1 MKRIALL
8 SAGCLLALATACA
21 PEAETLKT
29 GDLVFVGIPADYTLD
44 PDSMDSAIADATGD
58 AAGLN
63 LIHTAI
69 LDLTDGEP
77 WIIDATIRRGV
88 DRHPLDTFLRD
99 FTLRDGS
106 LPVFEIKRL
115 RDDARAEE
123 SVANARQYLGLPYD
137 STFLPDNDAFYCT
150 ELVYCSY
157 LDADGNPLFRSE
169 PMNFKNADGEFPLYW
184 KQLFDRLGQDI
195 PQGVPGTNP
204 QGMAAETILR
214 SVDVPLYVEK

>member
-1 MKRIALL
+1 MKRITLL

-115 RDDARAEE
+115 RDDARAEA

-157 LDADGNPLFRSE
+157 LDPDGNPLFRSE
-169 PMNFKNADGEFPLYW
+169 PMNFKNAEGEFPLYW

-214 SVDVPLYVEK
+214 SVDVPLHVEK

>member
-123 SVANARQYLGLPYD
+123 VVANARQYLGLPYD
-137 STFLPDNDAFYCT
+137 SAFLPDNDAFYCT

-157 LDADGNPLFRSE
+157 LDPDGNPLFRSE
-169 PMNFKNADGEFPLYW
+169 PMNFKNAEGEFPLYW

>member
-115 RDDARAEE
+115 RDDARAEA

-157 LDADGNPLFRSE
+157 LDPDGNPLFRSE
-169 PMNFKNADGEFPLYW
+169 PMNFKNAEGEFPLYW

>member
-1 MKRIALL
+1 MKKIALF

-115 RDDARAEE
+115 RDDARAEA

-169 PMNFKNADGEFPLYW
+169 PMNFKNAEGEFPLYW
-184 KQLFDRLGQDI
+184 KQLFDLLGQDI

>member
-1 MKRIALL
+1 MKRITLL

-123 SVANARQYLGLPYD
+123 FVANARQYLGLPYD

-150 ELVYCSY
+150 ELVYCSQRRVPPV
-157 LDADGNPLFRSE
+157 LEAAFRPAGAGHSAGRPRHQSAGDGRGNDPPER
-169 PMNFKNADGEFPLYW
+169 
-184 KQLFDRLGQDI
+184 RC
-195 PQGVPGTNP
+195 
-204 QGMAAETILR
+204 AAAR
-214 SVDVPLYVEK
+214 

>member
-115 RDDARAEE
+115 RDDARAEA

-137 STFLPDNDAFYCT
+137 SAFLPDNDAFYCT

-157 LDADGNPLFRSE
+157 LDPDGNPLFRSE

>member
-1 MKRIALL
+1 MKKTALL

-21 PEAETLKT
+21 PEAESLKT

-44 PDSMDSAIADATGD
+44 PDSMDSAIADATGSD
-58 AAGLN
+58 AGLN

-123 SVANARQYLGLPYD
+123 FVSNARQYLGLPYD
-137 STFLPDNDAFYCT
+137 SAFLPDNDAFYCT

-157 LDADGNPLFRSE
+157 LDPDGNPLFRSE
-169 PMNFKNADGEFPLYW
+169 PMNFKNAEGEFPLYW

-214 SVDVPLYVEK
+214 SVDVPLHVEK

>member
-115 RDDARAEE
+115 RDDARAEA

-137 STFLPDNDAFYCT
+137 SAFLPDNDAFYCT

-157 LDADGNPLFRSE
+157 LDPDGNPLFRSE
-169 PMNFKNADGEFPLYW
+169 PMNFKNAEGEFPLYW

>member
-1 MKRIALL
+1 MKRLLLTLAVCVPALL
-8 SAGCLLALATACA
+8 AGCSPAAQRLQ
-21 PEAETLKT
+21 T
-29 GDLVFVGIPADYTLD
+29 GDLIFVGIPADYSLD
-44 PDSMDSAIADATGD
+44 ADSMDSAITTATG
-58 AAGLN
+58 GQTELN
-63 LIHTAI
+63 RIHVAI
-69 LDLTDGEP
+69 AEIAEGET
-77 WIIDATIRRGV
+77 WIIDATIRHGV

-123 SVANARQYLGLPYD
+123 FVANARQYLGLPYD

-157 LDADGNPLFRSE
+157 LDPDGNPLFRSE
-169 PMNFKNADGEFPLYW
+169 PMNFKNAEGEFPLYW